1 MKGNH
6 TDTETTGTTFS
17 WVRAQRISPAFPGWN
32 NPSWESAAVRIL
44 FVRLSPLEDLEESN
58 THLFLFSLMR
68 SVLGEKAYG
77 DFCFFPSYKER
88 QAMEKTGKPWVQGL
102 VSGKGWEAFDYLLCS
117 CSYALELLNLPLMLR
132 KSGIPLR
139 ASIRKEEG
147 EPPSSLHQY
156 PLIILGGSNI
166 LASQGLIYPDGDSF
180 VDALY
185 FGEAE
190 AYGKEFFSI
199 LAEHKGLPKTET
211 LRILEKAIPALWVAT
226 PWETEGQKDPVV
238 GVDIPGNREEQS
250 QVVTSG
256 HITDEAEPPHQPI
269 VQAESSPRPVQYAR
283 GEVQDSPFLPT
294 AYPLFNHP
302 GADTARLQISWGCPS
317 FCTFCFEGWERKPY
331 REVPLPILI
340 DQARKLATNTGAS
353 TVELYSFNFNAH
365 GDLFPLLY
373 ELHQV
378 FDRVNMMS
386 QRADILAE
394 LPGMLD
400 YELIGEKRSFTL
412 GIEGISQRMRDYYAK
427 GLSEAQIKRL
437 IRELWNRGVREIKLF
452 FILSGHE
459 EEDDFREFQAL
470 CEYIRN
476 ISEKSQVSEN
486 GGRPRV
492 IFSAGFLVRMPWTP
506 LAFDP
511 CTFARDHLEALAR
524 RMGTIISAAGF
535 EFRTAMEWDEYVLD
549 QLIVAGNHQ
558 VAHFLEEG
566 SRRGLLY
573 DKGIRGSWE
582 DLVQQY
588 LTYRETLEQPGGF
601 EGHIR
606 PFLAPPYGNLQLS
619 VSSEARR
626 RAYEASQRALHRF
639 PAQRA
644 REAPQSLSSFYP
656 FACFR
661 LPGESA
667 SCGGCGA
674 CHTTEERRF
683 LTEHQFQGSFGE
695 YGNLLEQLIKKK
707 RKSRPRYLMV
717 RLPPSFAG
725 IHREYL
731 SAHLLSAV
739 FQREPGLIGRL
750 FRIEE
755 ALWSRGPWEDR
766 LGTLCAGWTVLGAYG
781 ISGTTPQGDPWLSDE
796 DLALV
801 QRALAAFLHH
811 PVTLCEAPS
820 PEAWYPERLRINWP
834 ASSME
839 KELQRLRRWLASLK
853 IATTERKGPGGERI
867 FEVAPKD
874 RKKRLLRELRFFFYA
889 DTEGPKERPF
899 PSSLYGEEEGPLYGA
914 APLPFPEKEEENPSC
929 WASIYIEGAQKVS
942 LQGLFTATDYFLP
955 TVEALGKRSD
965 QAG

>member
-1 MKGNH
+1 MIQQHPDIETKG
-6 TDTETTGTTFS
+6 TAPLWTVDERFS
-17 WVRAQRISPAFPGWN
+17 PSLPGWH
-32 NPSWESAAVRIL
+32 NPSWESTGVRIL

-68 SVLGEKAYG
+68 AVLGEKAYG

-88 QAMEKTGKPWVQGL
+88 QVLGKTGHPWLKGL
-102 VSGKGWEAFDYLLCS
+102 ASGKSWEDFDYLLCS

-139 ASIRKEEG
+139 ASMRKEEG
-147 EPPSSLHQY
+147 ELPSSLHQY

-166 LASQGLIYPDGDSF
+166 LASQGLIYPEGDSF

-190 AYGKEFFSI
+190 AYGKELFSI
-199 LAEHKGLPKTET
+199 LAEQKGRPPSEA
-211 LRILEKAIPALWVAT
+211 LRALKRAIPALWVAT
-226 PWETEGQKDPVV
+226 PWETEGQKTPVV
-238 GVDIPGNREEQS
+238 GTDIPENREEQRS
-250 QVVTSG
+250 PPVVGYT
-256 HITDEAEPPHQPI
+256 I
-269 VQAESSPRPVQYAR
+269 VQAESPHQPIAQTEPSIRSVRYAR
-283 GEVQDSPFLPT
+283 GEVKENPFLPT
-294 AYPLFNHP
+294 AYPLFNHQ

-340 DQARKLATNTGAS
+340 EQARKLAANTGAS

-365 GDLFPLLY
+365 GGLFPLLY

-386 QRADILAE
+386 QRANILTE
-394 LPGMLD
+394 IPGMLD

-437 IRELWNRGVREIKLF
+437 IKELWNRGVREIKLF

-459 EEDDFREFQAL
+459 EEEDLTEFQAL
-470 CEYIRN
+470 CEYIRK
-476 ISEKSQVSEN
+476 ISEESQRPEK
-486 GGRPRV
+486 GGGPRV

-506 LAFDP
+506 LAFEP
-511 CTFARDHLEALAR
+511 CLFDREHLESLAR
-524 RMGTIISAAGF
+524 RVGKITSARGF
-535 EFRTAMEWDEYVLD
+535 EFRTAMEWDEYLLD

-566 SRRGLLY
+566 SRQGLLY

-582 DLVQQY
+582 ELAKQY
-588 LTYRETLEQPGGF
+588 LTYQEELEQPGGF
-601 EGHIR
+601 EAHIR
-606 PFLAPPYGNLQLS
+606 PFLVSPYRNLELS
-619 VSSEARR
+619 VSSAARQ
-626 RAYEASQRALHRF
+626 RAYEASQRALNRS
-639 PAQRA
+639 QRKST
-644 REAPQSLSSFYP
+644 REDPGNPPSFYP

-661 LPGESA
+661 LQGESA
-667 SCGGCGA
+667 FCGGCGA
-674 CHTTEERRF
+674 CRTNEERQF
-683 LTEHQFQGSFGE
+683 LTEHRFQGSPGE
-695 YGNLLEQLIKKK
+695 YGSLLEQLIKKK

-725 IHREYL
+725 THREYL
-731 SAHLLSAV
+731 SAQLLSAV
-739 FQREPGLIGRL
+739 FQREPALIGRL

-755 ALWSRGPWEDR
+755 ALWSRGPWDER
-766 LGTLCAGWTVLGAYG
+766 LGTLCAGWTVLGVYG
-781 ISGTTPQGDPWLSDE
+781 TSGTNPQGSPWLSDE
-796 DLALV
+796 DAALV
-801 QRALAAFLHH
+801 QRALAAFLQH
-811 PVTLCEAPS
+811 PVTLCEDLS
-820 PEAWYPERLRINWP
+820 PEAWYPERLRISWS

-874 RKKRLLRELRFFFYA
+874 RKKRILRELRFFFYT
-889 DTEGPKERPF
+889 DTEGPKGTPF
-899 PSSLYGEEEGPLYGA
+899 PSSHWGGEQGPLYGA
-914 APLPFPEKEEENPSC
+914 APLPFPEKQKEGPPS
-929 WASIYIEGAQKVS
+929 WSSIYIEGAQKVS
-942 LQGLFTATDYFLP
+942 LQGLFTATDYFLAI
-955 TVEALGKRSD
+955 VEALGKHSE